1 MVRALQVLRRAK
13 RVENQSRGLVI
24 QQLGHAV
31 KRVSA
36 MASVYLIMAGSAQ
49 PTSSDAVSVRLLSA
63 PRWAYALPLQPL
75 LVAQQTDSTGHSYRY
90 ETQGRRD
97 PFETLVKEKQPII
110 VEPGPVIDPNRPRGP
125 LERFDLS
132 ALKLMGIVW
141 GERGRRAVIRA
152 PDGKGYFVT
161 VGMYMGQ
168 NGGKVIA
175 IEEDQLII
183 EEKHRDQ
190 QGDIIGKTLTIQLRR
205 KEKQQ
210 G

>member
-1 MVRALQVLRRAK
+1 M
-13 RVENQSRGLVI
+13 ENRSRDFVI
-24 QQLGHAV
+24 RQLEHAV
-31 KRVSA
+31 KWVSA
-36 MASVYLIMAGSAQ
+36 MASVYLIVAGSAQ
-49 PTSSDAVSVRLLSA
+49 TTRSEVVSVRWLA
-63 PRWAYALPLQPL
+63 VPRQAYALTSPLL
-75 LVAQQTDSTGHSYRY
+75 LVAQQTDGTDNSYRY

-97 PFETLVKEKQPII
+97 PFETLVKEKPIV

-168 NGGKVIA
+168 NGGKVVA
-175 IEEDQLII
+175 IEEDQLVI

-205 KEKQQ
+205 KENQQ

>member
-1 MVRALQVLRRAK
+1 
-13 RVENQSRGLVI
+13 VENQSRGLVI
-24 QQLGHAV
+24 QLLGHAV
-31 KRVSA
+31 KWVSA
-36 MASVYLIMAGSAQ
+36 MASVYLVMAGSAQ
-49 PTSSDAVSVRLLSA
+49 TTSSDAASIRLLSV
-63 PRWAYALPLQPL
+63 PRQAYALTSPSL
-75 LVAQQTDSTGHSYRY
+75 LVAQQTDGTGNNYRY

-97 PFETLVKEKQPII
+97 PFETLVKEKPPVI

-125 LERFDLS
+125 LERFDLA

-175 IEEDQLII
+175 IEEDQLVI

-190 QGDIIGKTLTIQLRR
+190 QGEIIGKTLTIQLRR
-205 KEKQQ
+205 KENQQ

>member
-1 MVRALQVLRRAK
+1 MAALWVL
-13 RVENQSRGLVI
+13 VMSSIPIPSHHSVVVDF
-24 QQLGHAV
+24 LGVPRQAHAQI
-31 KRVSA
+31 SY
-36 MASVYLIMAGSAQ
+36 M
-49 PTSSDAVSVRLLSA
+49 
-63 PRWAYALPLQPL
+63 L
-75 LVAQQTDSTGHSYRY
+75 LVAQQADGVANSYRY

-97 PFETLVKEKQPII
+97 PFETLVKEKPPV
-110 VEPGPVIDPNRPRGP
+110 VEAGPVIDPQRPRGP

-141 GERGRRAVIRA
+141 GERGRRAVVRA
-152 PDGKGYFVT
+152 PDGKGYFIT

-175 IEEDQLII
+175 IEEDHLVV
-183 EEKHRDQ
+183 EERHRDQ

-205 KEKQQ
+205 KENQQ

>member
-1 MVRALQVLRRAK
+1 MAVLWL
-13 RVENQSRGLVI
+13 LVTGSVP
-24 QQLGHAV
+24 LPSYNSAVAGFLFVPRHAH
-31 KRVSA
+31 
-36 MASVYLIMAGSAQ
+36 AQ
-49 PTSSDAVSVRLLSA
+49 MSHA
-63 PRWAYALPLQPL
+63 L
-75 LVAQQTDSTGHSYRY
+75 LVAQQVDGTAHSYRY

-97 PFETLVKEKQPII
+97 PFETLVKEKPPV
-110 VEPGPVIDPNRPRGP
+110 VEAGPVIDPQRPRGP

-152 PDGKGYFVT
+152 PDGKGYFIT

-175 IEEDQLII
+175 IEEDHLVV
-183 EEKHRDQ
+183 EERHRDQ

-205 KEKQQ
+205 KENQQ

>member
-1 MVRALQVLRRAK
+1 MAAL
-13 RVENQSRGLVI
+13 
-24 QQLGHAV
+24 
-31 KRVSA
+31 
-36 MASVYLIMAGSAQ
+36 
-49 PTSSDAVSVRLLSA
+49 
-63 PRWAYALPLQPL
+63 WL
-75 LVAQQTDSTGHSYRY
+75 LVTGSVPLPSDNSVVAGFLFVPRPAHAQRSQALLVTQQTDGMADHYRY

-97 PFETLVKEKQPII
+97 PFETLVKEKPPV
-110 VEPGPVIDPNRPRGP
+110 VEAGPVIDPQRPRGP

-152 PDGKGYFVT
+152 PDGKGYFIT

-168 NGGKVIA
+168 NGGKVVA
-175 IEEDQLII
+175 IEEDHLVV
-183 EEKHRDQ
+183 EERHRDQ

-205 KEKQQ
+205 KENQQ

>member
-1 MVRALQVLRRAK
+1 VEKSSRDSVVRRFGCPARRGGVIAALWLLVTGG
-13 RVENQSRGLVI
+13 VPMPSRNS
-24 QQLGHAV
+24 AV
-31 KRVSA
+31 VGCLF
-36 MASVYLIMAGSAQ
+36 VPG
-49 PTSSDAVSVRLLSA
+49 P
-63 PRWAYALPLQPL
+63 AYAQMSHAL
-75 LVAQQTDSTGHSYRY
+75 LVAQQKDGAANSYRY

-97 PFETLVKEKQPII
+97 PLEILVKEKPPV
-110 VEPGPVIDPNRPRGP
+110 VEAGPVIDPQRPRGP

-152 PDGKGYFVT
+152 PDGKGYFIT

-175 IEEDQLII
+175 IEEDRLIV
-183 EEKHRDQ
+183 EERHRDQ

-205 KEKQQ
+205 KENQQ

>member
-1 MVRALQVLRRAK
+1 
-13 RVENQSRGLVI
+13 VENRSRDLI
-24 QQLGHAV
+24 IRQLRHAV
-31 KRVSA
+31 KRVSV
-36 MASVYLIMAGSAQ
+36 MASVYLIVAGSAQ
-49 PTSSDAVSVRLLSA
+49 TTSSDGVSIRLLA
-63 PRWAYALPLQPL
+63 VPHQAYALTSPSL
-75 LVAQQTDSTGHSYRY
+75 LVAQQTDGTDERYRY

-97 PFETLVKEKQPII
+97 PFETLVKEQPIV

-125 LERFDLS
+125 LERFDMA

-161 VGMYMGQ
+161 VGMYVGQ

-183 EEKHRDQ
+183 EEQHRNQ

-205 KEKQQ
+205 KENQQ

>member
-1 MVRALQVLRRAK
+1 
-13 RVENQSRGLVI
+13 
-24 QQLGHAV
+24 
-31 KRVSA
+31 
-36 MASVYLIMAGSAQ
+36 MASVYLVIAGSAQ
-49 PTSSDAVSVRLLSA
+49 TTSPAAVSIRLLA
-63 PRWAYALPLQPL
+63 VPPQAYGLTSQALS
-75 LVAQQTDSTGHSYRY
+75 VAQHTDGTGNHYRY

-97 PFETLVKEKQPII
+97 PFETLVKEKPP
-110 VEPGPVIDPNRPRGP
+110 VVAEPGPVIDPSRPRGP

-161 VGMYMGQ
+161 IGMYMGQ

-205 KEKQQ
+205 KENQQ

>member
-1 MVRALQVLRRAK
+1 MVCRGGVIAALWLLATG
-13 RVENQSRGLVI
+13 SMPMPS
-24 QQLGHAV
+24 HHSAV
-31 KRVSA
+31 
-36 MASVYLIMAGSAQ
+36 GG
-49 PTSSDAVSVRLLSA
+49 LLSVSQH
-63 PRWAYALPLQPL
+63 AYAGMSHAL
-75 LVAQQTDSTGHSYRY
+75 LVAQQADGTANSYRY

-97 PFETLVKEKQPII
+97 PFETLVKEKPPV
-110 VEPGPVIDPNRPRGP
+110 VEPGPVIDPQRPRGP
-125 LERFDLS
+125 LERFDLA

-152 PDGKGYFVT
+152 PDGKGYFIM

-175 IEEDQLII
+175 IEEDRLVV
-183 EEKHRDQ
+183 EERHRDQ

-205 KEKQQ
+205 KENQQ

>member
-1 MVRALQVLRRAK
+1 
-13 RVENQSRGLVI
+13 
-24 QQLGHAV
+24 
-31 KRVSA
+31 
-36 MASVYLIMAGSAQ
+36 MASVYLIVAGSVQ
-49 PTSSDAVSVRLLSA
+49 TTSSEVVSVRLLAVPRQAYSLTSA
-63 PRWAYALPLQPL
+63 LL
-75 LVAQQTDSTGHSYRY
+75 LVAQQTDGTGNSYRY

-97 PFETLVKEKQPII
+97 PFETLVKEQPVV

-175 IEEDQLII
+175 IEEDQLVI

-205 KEKQQ
+205 KENQQ

>member
-1 MVRALQVLRRAK
+1 M
-13 RVENQSRGLVI
+13 ENRSRSLI
-24 QQLGHAV
+24 IRQLGHVV
-31 KRVSA
+31 KQVSA
-36 MASVYLIMAGSAQ
+36 MTSVYLIIAGSAQ
-49 PTSSDAVSVRLLSA
+49 TTSPEAVSVRLLA
-63 PRWAYALPLQPL
+63 VPPQTYALTSSLL
-75 LVAQQTDSTGHSYRY
+75 LVAQQTDGTDNSYRY

-97 PFETLVKEKQPII
+97 PFETLVKEKPVV
-110 VEPGPVIDPNRPRGP
+110 VEPGPVIDPSRPRGP

-205 KEKQQ
+205 KENQQ